1 MRMMMNII
9 DVWMHICFYFIF
21 RRWVIVDVLWRWII
35 KINWFAGLWNRS
47 KTNAKYFINIQTGHY
62 TTQWK
67 QFSRLMLGL
76 GSLKKKSMHADL
88 QTAFYVVSSLH
99 TTSVY
104 GVMIDF
110 TLIINKAY
118 SAFFKMKS
126 MTVTGWVRS
135 KLKISFNFEL
145 TPNRFMISYS
155 FLLDSAI
162 Y

>member
-1 MRMMMNII
+1 MSHFQSSMNMRMMMNII

-76 GSLKKKSMHADL
+76 GSLKKKKRACMQIYKLPSMLFLHSTL
-88 QTAFYVVSSLH
+88 HQYMVSWLTLHSSL
-99 TTSVY
+99 TRRIVLS
-104 GVMIDF
+104 
-110 TLIINKAY
+110 LKWKA
-118 SAFFKMKS
+118 
-126 MTVTGWVRS
+126 W
-135 KLKISFNFEL
+135 
-145 TPNRFMISYS
+145 
-155 FLLDSAI
+155 LLRGEFVVN
-162 Y
+162 